1 MPYTI
6 PTTDDFYTRFP
17 IFEAWNLDDDQLAA
31 IIAEAASQIDE
42 TWREADYQ
50 PAILYL
56 SAHMVALDN
65 STEGEEVTIGGP
77 GNVQSESFAGM
88 SVSYSKQNLTSGVS
102 STTFGSTE
110 YGRRYYAL
118 LLKNKPGVAV
128 A

>member
-6 PTTDDFYTRFP
+6 PTSDDFFARFP
-17 IFEAWNLDDDQLAA
+17 IFEDADDDTITAL
-31 IIAEAASQIDE
+31 IAEAASAIDE
-42 TWREADYQ
+42 SWREADYQ

-56 SAHMVALDN
+56 TAHLWALDN
-65 STEGEEVTIGGP
+65 SQAGEDVTIGGP

-88 SVSYSKQNLTSGVS
+88 SVSFAKQSLTSGVS
-102 STTFGSTE
+102 STTYGSTE

-118 LLKNKPGVAV
+118 LLKNKPGIAV